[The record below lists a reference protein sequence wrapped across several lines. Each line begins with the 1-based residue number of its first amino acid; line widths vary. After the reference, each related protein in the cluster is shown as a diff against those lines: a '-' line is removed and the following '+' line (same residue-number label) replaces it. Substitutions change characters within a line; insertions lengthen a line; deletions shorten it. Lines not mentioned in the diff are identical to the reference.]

1 MIKKI
6 RLVLACL
13 AMVGLPGLVAAQ
25 VSEATAEALMR
36 KSGVWAQLGGLA
48 VQVKAGIAQSATN
61 GKMSAEDVKRLEEL
75 AEDAFAAPR
84 LRDAFLREV
93 SQQVTVVQ
101 GADALK
107 WYDSPTGQLMTRLE
121 EASSANSDDMQ
132 RVMADGNKALGSASA
147 QRYTLLTQVVQA
159 TRSAEG
165 MVAMQINT
173 TVAILQG
180 LSNVAP
186 NPAAPSADELRR
198 LLEARKPQMLAQS
211 MGVVLTLFALT
222 YQTASDKE
230 LEQYVKFL
238 SSKSGSALSV
248 VMNDAL
254 DKSLSAAAQ
263 RLGSSIPKVPGTT
276 RL

>member
-1 MIKKI
+1 MVKQF
-6 RLVLACL
+6 RVALTCLV
-13 AMVGLPGLVAAQ
+13 MVGLHGLVAAE
-25 VSEATAEALMR
+25 VPEATAEALMR

-48 VQVKAGIAQSATN
+48 VQVKAGIAQSATS

-84 LRDAFLREV
+84 LRDAFLKEV
-93 SQQVTVVQ
+93 SQHVTVAQ

-121 EASSANSDDMQ
+121 ETFSANFDDMR
-132 RVMADGNKALGSASA
+132 RVMGDGNKALGSASIRR
-147 QRYTLLTQVVQA
+147 QTLLTQVVQA

-173 TVAILQG
+173 TLAVLQG

-186 NPAAPSADELRR
+186 NPSAPSADELRR
-198 LLEARKPQMLAQS
+198 MLEARKPHMLAQS
-211 MGVVLTLFALT
+211 MGVALTLFAVT

-238 SSKSGSALSV
+238 SSKSGSAISV
-248 VMNDAL
+248 AMNDAL

-263 RLGSSIPKVPGTT
+263 RLGSSIPKLPGTT